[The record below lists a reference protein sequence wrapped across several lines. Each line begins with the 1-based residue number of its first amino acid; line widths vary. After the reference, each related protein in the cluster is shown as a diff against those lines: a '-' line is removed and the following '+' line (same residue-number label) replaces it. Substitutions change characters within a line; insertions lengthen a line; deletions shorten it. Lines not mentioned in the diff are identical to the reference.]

1 MKQTKITI
9 SSVDGLK
16 QNEVIWDT
24 EVHCFGVR
32 RQIRDK
38 VYIVKTRVNG
48 KQRQFTIGKHGSPW
62 TPTEARTQAK
72 RILGDIAS
80 GEDLHAVR
88 AGKRQQAT
96 VSELAERYIKEHAIP
111 NKKPSS
117 VKTDQSNLKNHVI
130 PFFGD
135 LLAKEVTLEH
145 VDKFMNNLA
154 VGNVKKN
161 HSSKRKGGSE
171 IAGGHGVANRC
182 RALLSKMFSLA
193 EKWRVIP
200 QNSNPVKHAVKFKE
214 NTVEQYLSD
223 EQMTKLGEVLENKVS
238 DGTFSIHFINAIRL
252 LLLTGA
258 RLGEVQSLKWEHID
272 HQRRIAFLPDSKTG
286 KKPLPLS
293 DAALEVINST
303 PKVDGNPHVFAGKN
317 EGAPIINFRKAWGN
331 IRKEADLDNFRLH
344 DLRHNFA
351 SAAINAGTSLAVVG
365 ALLGHKNLKT
375 TQRYAHLADTIV
387 HVAGNATAQALA
399 DTLAGKSDATE
410 VIGTV
415 D

>member
-9 SSVDGLK
+9 SAVDGLK

-24 EVHCFGVR
+24 EVHGFGVR
-32 RQIRDK
+32 RQTRDK

-62 TPTEARTQAK
+62 TPTEARKDAK
-72 RILGDIAS
+72 RLLGDIAS
-80 GEDLHAVR
+80 GADLHAVR
-88 AGKRQQAT
+88 EGKRQQAT
-96 VSELAERYIKEHAIP
+96 VSELAERYMEEHAIP

-117 VKTDQSNLKNHVI
+117 IKTDRSNLKNHVI
-130 PFFGD
+130 PYFGD

-154 VGNVKKN
+154 DGKVKKN
-161 HSSKRKGGSE
+161 HASKHKGGSE
-171 IAGGHGVANRC
+171 IAGGRGVANRC

-200 QNSNPVKHAVKFKE
+200 QNSNPVKHAIKFKE

-223 EQMTKLGEVLENKVS
+223 EQMLRLGEVLENKVS
-238 DGTFSIHFINAIRL
+238 DGTYSIHFINAIRL

-258 RLGEVQSLKWEHID
+258 RLGEVQSLEWEHID
-272 HQRRIAFLPDSKTG
+272 HQRRMAFLPDSKTG
-286 KKPLPLS
+286 KKPLPLP

-303 PKVDGNPHVFAGKN
+303 PKVDGNPYVFVGSK
-317 EGAPIINFRKAWGN
+317 EGAPIINFRKAWGK
-331 IRKEADLDNFRLH
+331 IRKEADLNNFRLH

-351 SAAINAGTSLAVVG
+351 SAAINAGTPIAVVG
-365 ALLGHKNLKT
+365 ALLGHKNTKT
-375 TQRYAHLADTIV
+375 TQRYAHLADSV
-387 HVAGNATAQALA
+387 VVSAGNATAQAIA
-399 DTLAGKSDATE
+399 DKVAGTSGVA
-410 VIGTV
+410 
-415 D
+415 